1 MWWWWF
7 KCVRLFANS
16 WTIACQA
23 PLSMGFPKEEYWSR
37 LAFPSPGDL
46 LNPRIKP
53 RFPALQVYSLLSEAV
68 SYNVK
73 HVLITQSNYSHPKH
87 LSKLN
92 KNI

>member
-1 MWWWWF
+1 MS
-7 KCVRLFANS
+7 NS
-16 WTIACQA
+16 CNFMDYSLPVSSVHGISKQ
-23 PLSMGFPKEEYWSR
+23 EYWSR
-37 LAFPSPGDL
+37 LAFPSPEDL

-73 HVLITQSNYSHPKH
+73 HVLITPSNNSHPKH